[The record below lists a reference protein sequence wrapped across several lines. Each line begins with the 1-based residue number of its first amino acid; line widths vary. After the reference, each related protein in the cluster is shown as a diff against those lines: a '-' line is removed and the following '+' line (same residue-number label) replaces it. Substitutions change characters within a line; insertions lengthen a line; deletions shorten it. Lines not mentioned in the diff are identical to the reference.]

1 MKFQN
6 SIFVLCI
13 SALLNLTACGQE
25 QKTSNDNAMP
35 VGLMASSVV
44 TEDTDQTN
52 SNSEITT
59 TKRTRK
65 PTAPFTGAPVNIN
78 TATADELVSVLK
90 GTGVGK
96 AKVKNIIA
104 YREEHN
110 GFKSIDELNQVK
122 GIGDKTLEKMRERVT
137 LTDKPTTQKSKPQKE
152 SIEEKGD

>member
-1 MKFQN
+1 MKFQS
-6 SIFVLCI
+6 SIFALCI

-25 QKTSNDNAMP
+25 QKTSNNNAIP

-44 TEDTDQTN
+44 TEDNDQT
-52 SNSEITT
+52 SNSELTA

-65 PTAPFTGAPVNIN
+65 PAAPFTGTPVNIN
-78 TATADELVSVLK
+78 TATADELVNVLK